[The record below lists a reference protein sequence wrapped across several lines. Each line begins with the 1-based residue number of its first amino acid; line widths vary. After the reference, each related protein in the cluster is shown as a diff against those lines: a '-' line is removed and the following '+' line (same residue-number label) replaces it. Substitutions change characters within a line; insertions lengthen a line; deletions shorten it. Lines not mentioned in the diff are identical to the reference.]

1 MTWQGP
7 NGDPQ
12 LEEGEVSVMAR
23 LLFVGGVKRRRL
35 ADLRAPPER
44 AGDGEVILTF
54 GERDRCTVKFDRR
67 QSGDEFARLVL
78 AAAPGAGAPGASGA
92 GLLDGGAANWE
103 RAVRQAAVDA
113 QSQSFQSP
121 LPDGSSGAFSG
132 AQVSQTWRLV
142 ADVCAAWEASD
153 RRRQKTHGDVLALE
167 KAGSD
172 ESARIR
178 RQLEGDHRNMEAE
191 LREAHSRVESLEK
204 KLRLQVEENAAL
216 QQQLNDS
223 ERADVERMRFLE
235 AELVA
240 LRQRLKESADGVAPR
255 AAKVRRQ
262 KVSPGLPARSALGQE
277 GSAALA
283 RHMALLEAGPLGRCP
298 QQERPALRKALL
310 LKWNPRDQ
318 ASAEHS
324 AFATCVLDVLQNLP
338 EWS

>member
-1 MTWQGP
+1 
-7 NGDPQ
+7 
-12 LEEGEVSVMAR
+12 MAK

-44 AGDGEVILTF
+44 ASDGDVVLTF

-78 AAAPGAGAPGASGA
+78 AAAPGAGAPGASG
-92 GLLDGGAANWE
+92 GSRDGGAANWE

-113 QSQSFQSP
+113 QAQPFQSP
-121 LPDGSSGAFSG
+121 LPDGSSDSFSS
-132 AQVSQTWRLV
+132 AQVPQAWRLV

-153 RRRQKTHGDVLALE
+153 RRRQEAHRDALALVRTE
-167 KAGSD
+167 RD

-178 RQLEGDHRNMEAE
+178 RQLEGDHRDMEAK

-204 KLRLQVEENAAL
+204 KLRFQVEENEAL
-216 QQQLNDS
+216 QQQLSDS
-223 ERADVERMRFLE
+223 GRADVERMRFLE
-235 AELVA
+235 AELVT

-255 AAKVRRQ
+255 PARVRRQ
-262 KVSPGLPARSALGQE
+262 RVGPGLPTGPALGQE
-277 GSAALA
+277 GAAALA

-310 LKWNPRDQ
+310 LKWSPRDQ

-324 AFATCVLDVLQNLP
+324 AFATCVLDALQSLP